1 MRCYRTSDW
10 KLKRDFL
17 NTDRDELYDLRS
29 DPGETK
35 NLMASESLEAK
46 AAFAELNR
54 RIRAKMIE
62 LRDPIHVP

>member
-1 MRCYRTSDW
+1 MVCCT
-10 KLKRDFL
+10 LKRDFL

-35 NLMASESLEAK
+35 NRMASESPEAK